1 MNINIR
7 TNEYFKNQ
15 YIRLCKSQ
23 GTNQT
28 DLFVHIVNRIIY
40 HIAVCNDPYTDELL
54 KQMSRNFLYAAGI
67 HHQGTENVIQYN
79 K

>member
-7 TNEYFKNQ
+7 TNEYFTNQ

-28 DLFVHIVNRIIY
+28 DLFVHLINRLIY
-40 HIAVCNDPYTDELL
+40 HIAICNESTDEAL
-54 KQMSRNFLYAAGI
+54 KQRSRYFLYAAGI
-67 HHQGTENVIQYN
+67 HPQGTEDVIRYN

>member
-7 TNEYFKNQ
+7 TNEYFKSQ

-28 DLFVHIVNRIIY
+28 DLFVHLINRIIY
-40 HIAVCNDPYTDELL
+40 HIAICNDHTDEAL
-54 KQMSRNFLYAAGI
+54 KQRSRYFLDAAGI
-67 HHQGTENVIQYN
+67 HPRGTEKVIQYN